1 MKKVSCFAVCVFLS
15 FLWIPLVSAAPNNG
29 PAAQN
34 QTGQVQDSQ
43 QGGQVIKPKA
53 GISWKEKVLKQR
65 EIQKKAAARRNIL
78 MQQAEKERQKNAT
91 PPVKNP

>member
-15 FLWIPLVSAAPNNG
+15 FLWIPLVSAAPDNG
-29 PAAQN
+29 AAAQK
-34 QTGQVQDSQ
+34 QAGQVQDSPQ
-43 QGGQVIKPKA
+43 SGQVIRPKA

-78 MQQAEKERQKNAT
+78 MQQAEKERQKNA
-91 PPVKNP
+91 PPPAMNP